1 MEIIM
6 EMKIEIKLVFIWYYT
21 DVTELQISP
30 LRELCAE

>member
-1 MEIIM
+1 MEILM
-6 EMKIEIKLVFIWYYT
+6 EMEIEIKLSVSWYYT